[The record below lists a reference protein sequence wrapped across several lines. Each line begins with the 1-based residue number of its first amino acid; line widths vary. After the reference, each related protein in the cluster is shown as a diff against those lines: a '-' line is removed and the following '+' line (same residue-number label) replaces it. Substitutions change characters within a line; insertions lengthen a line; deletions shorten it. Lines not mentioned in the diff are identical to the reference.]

1 MPPADGS
8 TPGRDLAIYERTG
21 PAFLSRQPAAM
32 PKPTVPSAE
41 WPQLFGYLQSRLSM
55 MYNWRLSWWE
65 HWALLAQ
72 YILPRRYHWLI
83 TPNTMSRGFPI
94 NQAIVD
100 PTGTQAMRVCAS
112 GLMSGLTSPSRPWF
126 KLKPRGQGTDLDQA
140 ASLWFEQVESRIYE
154 VMAGS
159 NFYDSMAQMYE
170 DLVVFGTAPV
180 IYYEDEQDILR
191 CYNPCAGEYLLAS
204 SSAFRNDTL
213 YRQFA
218 LTTAQIV
225 EMFGLENCPA
235 DVQSMW
241 VTKGANLDVERIVAH
256 AIEPNF
262 PILDK
267 GSNRDLQVLKGN
279 FPYREIYWLWGVNS
293 AKPLSLRGFNDAPFI
308 TPRWATTSND
318 PYGRSIGMDCLPD
331 IMQLQV
337 QTKRKAEA
345 IEKQVRPPLLAS
357 VELKNE
363 PSSILPGHVTYV
375 SNLGPQSG
383 MRPIYEVQP
392 ELQYMSADL
401 LAIQERIKKGF
412 FNDLFLM
419 LQDVTKEMTATEV
432 AEKKQ
437 EKLQVLGPV
446 IERLQN
452 EALAPAIKR
461 VFNILARKNLLPPLP
476 PSLQGVSIQ
485 IEYISMLA
493 LAQKASATAGMER
506 LLQVEGSLMATDP
519 DVGDLVD
526 KDEFVREYA
535 DLLMVNQK
543 IMRSP
548 EQVAVIRKQRAAVQ
562 QQQQD
567 AQAAAMTAQTAVTG
581 AQTLS
586 KTDVGGGQN
595 ALQLMLGNGGASARP
610 GAGIQ

>member
-1 MPPADGS
+1 MADGS
-8 TPGRDLAIYERTG
+8 TPGRGLAVYERSS
-21 PAFLSRQPAAM
+21 ASFLAKQPATMPAPQKRLLGWTQYYSYLEERLAM
-32 PKPTVPSAE
+32 MNV
-41 WPQLFGYLQSRLSM
+41 
-55 MYNWRLSWWE
+55 WRLSWWE

-72 YILPRRYHWLI
+72 YLLPRRYHWLI
-83 TPNTMSRGFPI
+83 NPNNTSRGFPL

-126 KLKPRGQGTDLDQA
+126 KLKPRGSTSDLDQDA
-140 ASLWFEQVESRIYE
+140 VLWFEMVESRIYE

-180 IYYEDEQDILR
+180 LMYEDDQDILR
-191 CYNPCAGEYLLAS
+191 CYNPCAGEYFLS
-204 SSAFRNDTL
+204 SSSSLRNNTF
-213 YRQFA
+213 YRKFV

-225 EMFGLENCPA
+225 DMFGLDNCPA
-235 DVQSMW
+235 EVQSMW
-241 VTKGANLDVERIVAH
+241 VTKGSALETERIVAH

-262 PILDK
+262 PIL
-267 GSNRDLQVLKGN
+267 NRGTNQDLDILEGDY
-279 FPYREIYWLWGVNS
+279 PYREVYWLFGSNTEK
-293 AKPLSLRGFNDAPFI
+293 ALSIRGFNDTPFI

-331 IMQLQV
+331 VMQLQV

-345 IEKQVRPPLLAS
+345 IEKQVRPPMLAS

-375 SNLGPQSG
+375 SNLGPNNG

-392 ELQYMSADL
+392 ELQYMTLDL
-401 LAIQERIKKGF
+401 SAIQERIKRGF

-461 VFNILARKNLLPPLP
+461 VFNILVRKKLLPPLP
-476 PSLQGVSIQ
+476 PSLADVSIQ
-485 IEYISMLA
+485 IEYISMLS
-493 LAQKASATAGMER
+493 LAQKAAATAGMER
-506 LLQVEGSLMATDP
+506 LLQVEGALMATDP

-535 DLLMVNQK
+535 SLLMVNSK

-548 EQVAVIRKQRAAVQ
+548 EQVAAMRKARQ
-562 QQQQD
+562 QQQA
-567 AQAAAMTAQTAVTG
+567 AQAAQQQAQQQSAMAVQG
-581 AQTLS
+581 AETLS
-586 KTDVGGGQN
+586 KTDVGGGVN
-595 ALQLMLGNGGASARP
+595 ALQMMLGQSGSGGVPA
-610 GAGIQ
+610 Q